1 MQFFDS
7 FSCAATNCDDDT
19 DKHFKA
25 PYFDA
30 ASKRLVKQLSELI
43 KCKFGVEIC
52 AIYTSYKA
60 DRYL

>member
-7 FSCAATNCDDDT
+7 SSCATTNCDDDT

-43 KCKFGVEIC
+43 KCKFGIEI
-52 AIYTSYKA
+52 
-60 DRYL
+60 